1 MSKITL
7 AISAVTVAI
16 LTACGGGGSDEV
28 STATPTPTA
37 PAANTSAEGF
47 WSGTTSTGFGVD
59 LAVLENGDTWGVY
72 YNSRT
77 GELVGAFNGTATS
90 ANGSISGSGIDFSS
104 TGVITGTFSGG
115 YVSKTSLNLSLSNGR
130 TVAASYEAAYDQP
143 ASVASIVGTY
153 NGYVSTRSAA
163 GRDSVTVASNGT
175 LRSGSASTCLT
186 TGTATPR
193 ASGKNV
199 FDVALNFSGPSCLL
213 GNGGSTRGVS
223 YYDAATRQLIALTLN
238 NGKTD
243 GLIFLGTKQ

>member
-7 AISAVTVAI
+7 AISAVTVAM
-16 LTACGGGGSDEV
+16 LTACGGGESDEV

-59 LAVLENGDTWGVY
+59 LAVLENGETWGVY

-77 GELVGAFNGTATS
+77 GELVGAFNGIATS

-104 TGVITGTFSGG
+104 AGVIAGSFSGN
-115 YVSKTSLNLSLSNGR
+115 YVSKTSLNLKTSTGATASATYR
-130 TVAASYEAAYDQP
+130 TEYDQA

-153 NGYVSTRSAA
+153 NGYVSTKSAT
-163 GRDSVTVASNGT
+163 GRDSATVSSNGT
-175 LRSGSASTCLT
+175 IRSGSESTCLT
-186 TGTATPR
+186 TGTVTPR

-199 FDVALNFSGPSCLL
+199 FDVTLNFSGPNCLL
-213 GNGGSTRGVS
+213 GNGTSTRGVS
-223 YYDAATRQLIALTLN
+223 YYDASTRSLLALTLN

-243 GLIFLGTKQ
+243 GLMFLGAKQ